1 MVMLVNFLAYQLGW
15 FVCIIGAARGVPWA
29 GTITAVG
36 VVAWHLSRAR
46 EPRPELTLVL
56 VAAMIGAAWDS
67 LLPALGWVSYPNGML
82 VAATAPHWMVGL
94 WMMFATTMN
103 LSLRWMKRSL
113 ALAAALGATGGPLS
127 YWAGAELGALTFT
140 PGREVA
146 ALAALTIGWGV
157 LTPVLVVLARRW
169 NGFAPE
175 ATAAPALAIEAR
187 NA

>member
-1 MVMLVNFLAYQLGW
+1 MVMLVNFLAYQIGW
-15 FVCIIGAARGVPWA
+15 FICILGAARGMPWA

-67 LLPALGWVSYPNGML
+67 LLPALGWVTYPNGMF
-82 VAATAPHWMVGL
+82 VDGTAPHWMVAL

-113 ALAAALGATGGPLS
+113 ALAAALGAAGGPLS
-127 YWAGAELGALTFT
+127 YWAGAELGALSFA

-157 LTPVLVVLARRW
+157 LTPVLVQLARRW
-169 NGFAPE
+169 NGFAVE
-175 ATAAPALAIEAR
+175 AAPSSALAMETG